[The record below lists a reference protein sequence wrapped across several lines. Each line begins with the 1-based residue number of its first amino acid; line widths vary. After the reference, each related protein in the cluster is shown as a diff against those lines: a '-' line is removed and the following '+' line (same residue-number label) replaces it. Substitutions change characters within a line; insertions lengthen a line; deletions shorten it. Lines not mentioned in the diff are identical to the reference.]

1 MFIALLYASIPLAH
15 QILVDDSVTPFEY
28 ESTEET
34 EATYLTEIGMDQYL
48 DTIRSNQSGELV
60 NTIRLMQWGVE
71 EPIWSTDILHGNVSY
86 EFSELI
92 VVPGPD
98 WVTINTGAVINT
110 MLDDRSAKIKSD
122 LDEARTLREEALD
135 ELHQFQRLHREAAEE
150 AKAILKNAEATAE
163 RIRENAE
170 AAAKETIKRREQQA
184 TAKIKAAEAAMIG
197 ELRDKAAS
205 LAVASAAQII
215 TSKLDDK
222 AGLALVDDAAG
233 EIEKLN

>member
-1 MFIALLYASIPLAH
+1 MEGIVWESVWVAVGFVIFVALVWKRI
-15 QILVDDSVTPFEY
+15 
-28 ESTEET
+28 
-34 EATYLTEIGMDQYL
+34 
-48 DTIRSNQSGELV
+48 
-60 NTIRLMQWGVE
+60 
-71 EPIWSTDILHGNVSY
+71 GNV
-86 EFSELI
+86 L
-92 VVPGPD
+92 
-98 WVTINTGAVINT
+98 NT
-110 MLDDRSAKIKSD
+110 MLDDRSARIKAD

-170 AAAKETIKRREQQA
+170 ATAKETIKRREQQA
-184 TAKIKAAEAAMIG
+184 TAKIRAAETAMINELREKAAG
-197 ELRDKAAS
+197 

-222 AGLALVDDAAG
+222 AGLALIDEAAG